1 MSAAAGLRRQVV
13 LTMSAVTLAVVVLC
27 VLGSY
32 AFYALLLTFHP
43 ASVSDGWMPSS
54 VELAWVLLTLVVA
67 MLIAIFVA
75 TRLSRRILP
84 SLDSVAI
91 SLRQL
96 AEGDLSARASTDDSA
111 LHEAAQLVHDFNS
124 LAQRLEGMAQERA
137 FWSAA
142 IAHELRTPVTILS
155 GRLQGLSDG
164 VFLPSKDMLAS
175 LMTQVE
181 GLTRLIDD
189 LRLLGLQDN
198 GHLHLEL
205 RQTCLAGEVRSV
217 TLAVGPALEQA
228 GLQLALEL
236 DEQPVV
242 CDPVRIRQALLALL
256 ENAMLY
262 AQPGPLLVAA
272 RVRQGLCTV
281 RVEDSGPGVAAD
293 LAPRIFD
300 AFQRGE
306 GARSRKNAGVGASK
320 GSGLGLAVVQAIAQ
334 AHGGRAQCLPG
345 ERGGALFELSWPA

>member
-1 MSAAAGLRRQVV
+1 MNAAAGLRRQVV
-13 LTMSAVTLAVVVLC
+13 LTMSAVTLAVVLLC

-43 ASVSDGWMPSS
+43 ASVSDSWMPSS
-54 VELAWVLLTLVVA
+54 VELAWVMVTLVLA
-67 MLIAIFVA
+67 LLIAIYVA

-84 SLDSVAI
+84 PLDSVAL

-96 AEGDLSARASTDDSA
+96 AEGDLSARASTDASA

-124 LAQRLEGMAQERA
+124 MAQRLQRMAQERA
-137 FWSAA
+137 FWNAA

-164 VFLPSKDMLAS
+164 VFEPSREMLAS

-189 LRLLGLQDN
+189 LRVLGLQES
-198 GHLHLEL
+198 GHLRLSL
-205 RQTCLAGEVRSV
+205 QSTCLAGEIRSV
-217 TLAVGPALEQA
+217 VLAVEPALQAA
-228 GLQLALEL
+228 GLELSLEL
-236 DEQPVV
+236 ADQPVL

-256 ENAMLY
+256 ENAMQH
-262 AQPGPLLVAA
+262 AQPGALHVVA
-272 RVRQGLCTV
+272 RVDQGLCTV
-281 RVEDSGPGVAAD
+281 RVEDSGPGIDAE

-306 GARSRKNAGVGASK
+306 AARTRRAG

-334 AHGGRAQCLPG
+334 AHGGQARCLAG
-345 ERGGALFELSWPA
+345 ARGGAAFELSWPA

>member
-1 MSAAAGLRRQVV
+1 
-13 LTMSAVTLAVVVLC
+13 
-27 VLGSY
+27 
-32 AFYALLLTFHP
+32 
-43 ASVSDGWMPSS
+43 
-54 VELAWVLLTLVVA
+54 
-67 MLIAIFVA
+67 
-75 TRLSRRILP
+75 
-84 SLDSVAI
+84 
-91 SLRQL
+91 
-96 AEGDLSARASTDDSA
+96 
-111 LHEAAQLVHDFNS
+111 VHDYNS
-124 LAQRLEGMAQERA
+124 LARRREGMAKERA

-189 LRLLGLQDN
+189 LRLLGLQEN
-198 GHLHLEL
+198 GRLHLEL
-205 RQTCLAGEVRSV
+205 RQACLASEVRSV
-217 TLAVGPALEQA
+217 ALAVGPALEQA

-242 CDPVRIRQALLALL
+242 CDPVRMRQALLALL
-256 ENAMLY
+256 ENAMQY
-262 AQPGPLLVAA
+262 AQPGPLIVQA
-272 RVRQGLCTV
+272 RVHQGLCTM

-300 AFQRGE
+300 AFQRGDS
-306 GARSRKNAGVGASK
+306 SRIRRNGNAGGSS

-334 AHGGRAQCLPG
+334 AHGGRAQCLQG
-345 ERGGALFELSWPA
+345 TRGGALFELSWPA

>member
-1 MSAAAGLRRQVV
+1 MS
-13 LTMSAVTLAVVVLC
+13 
-27 VLGSY
+27 
-32 AFYALLLTFHP
+32 
-43 ASVSDGWMPSS
+43 
-54 VELAWVLLTLVVA
+54 
-67 MLIAIFVA
+67 
-75 TRLSRRILP
+75 
-84 SLDSVAI
+84 
-91 SLRQL
+91 
-96 AEGDLSARASTDDSA
+96 
-111 LHEAAQLVHDFNS
+111 
-124 LAQRLEGMAQERA
+124 
-137 FWSAA
+137 
-142 IAHELRTPVTILS
+142 S

>member
-124 LAQRLEGMAQERA
+124 LARRLEGMAQERA

-142 IAHELRTPVTILS
+142 I
-155 GRLQGLSDG
+155 
-164 VFLPSKDMLAS
+164 
-175 LMTQVE
+175 
-181 GLTRLIDD
+181 
-189 LRLLGLQDN
+189 
-198 GHLHLEL
+198 
-205 RQTCLAGEVRSV
+205 
-217 TLAVGPALEQA
+217 
-228 GLQLALEL
+228 
-236 DEQPVV
+236 
-242 CDPVRIRQALLALL
+242 
-256 ENAMLY
+256 
-262 AQPGPLLVAA
+262 
-272 RVRQGLCTV
+272 
-281 RVEDSGPGVAAD
+281 
-293 LAPRIFD
+293 
-300 AFQRGE
+300 
-306 GARSRKNAGVGASK
+306 
-320 GSGLGLAVVQAIAQ
+320 
-334 AHGGRAQCLPG
+334 
-345 ERGGALFELSWPA
+345 

>member
-1 MSAAAGLRRQVV
+1 MSAVPGLRRQVV

-54 VELAWVLLTLVVA
+54 VELAWVLLTLVIA
-67 MLIAIFVA
+67 LLIAIFVA

-96 AEGDLSARASTDDSA
+96 AQGDLSARAHTDDSA

-181 GLTRLIDD
+181 G
-189 LRLLGLQDN
+189 
-198 GHLHLEL
+198 
-205 RQTCLAGEVRSV
+205 CSV
-217 TLAVGPALEQA
+217 
-228 GLQLALEL
+228 
-236 DEQPVV
+236 
-242 CDPVRIRQALLALL
+242 
-256 ENAMLY
+256 
-262 AQPGPLLVAA
+262 
-272 RVRQGLCTV
+272 
-281 RVEDSGPGVAAD
+281 
-293 LAPRIFD
+293 AP
-300 AFQRGE
+300 
-306 GARSRKNAGVGASK
+306 
-320 GSGLGLAVVQAIAQ
+320 
-334 AHGGRAQCLPG
+334 
-345 ERGGALFELSWPA
+345 

>member
-13 LTMSAVTLAVVVLC
+13 LTMSAVTLAVVLLC

-43 ASVSDGWMPSS
+43 ASVSDSWMPSS
-54 VELAWVLLTLVVA
+54 VELAWVMVTLVLA
-67 MLIAIFVA
+67 LLIAIYVA

-84 SLDSVAI
+84 PLDSVAM

-124 LAQRLEGMAQERA
+124 MAQRLERMAQERA
-137 FWSAA
+137 FWNAA

-164 VFLPSKDMLAS
+164 VFAPSKDMLAS
-175 LMTQVE
+175 LLTQVE

-189 LRLLGLQDN
+189 LRLLGLQEN
-198 GHLHLEL
+198 GHLQLQLE
-205 RQTCLAGEVRSV
+205 QTCMAGEIRSV
-217 TLAVGPALEQA
+217 ALAVGPALEQA

-236 DEQPVV
+236 ELDGQPVV

-256 ENAMLY
+256 ENAMQH

-272 RVRQGLCTV
+272 HVRQGLCTV
-281 RVEDSGPGVAAD
+281 QVEDSGPGVAAD
-293 LAPRIFD
+293 LAPRIFE

-306 GARSRKNAGVGASK
+306 GSRAKRT

-334 AHGGRAQCLPG
+334 AHGGQAQCLAG
-345 ERGGALFELSWPA
+345 ARGGTRFELSWPA